1 MFTCSRLVDRATTDD
16 NLPPPGMCLAE
27 AVQLARDDPA
37 NVQRLIKYACKKLT
51 VPRVNVR
58 IKALRLM
65 SHLAQ
70 NGPSSAVQAEIKL
83 YSSTISDCIGWRG
96 RPDPLRGY
104 EPYQEMK
111 DVAQSLLDL
120 IFTSGQATVQH
131 FATTTPTAAP
141 TQRVASVSTMES
153 YGNDQYI
160 TQPVSL
166 DPVNHD
172 PTANRTLENI
182 TGFFS
187 RTFGGQKAPVVSK
200 YGSASNV
207 SGNVP
212 GTTQGMYV
220 HPMYQTAHTQPP
232 TYQSPNTNTYQ
243 PPQPAQPAQPQIPS
257 YTPPPPPPQRGQF
270 QRLEADFSWSKKK
283 PSNPIPERSK
293 NVADTPASKFLKVTG
308 GRALPTNGE
317 ITAFKASI
325 VPESLVELTEALNS
339 SEWKVKVRAIYGLEV
354 FGEKFGI
361 GTVAHVKK
369 EVEKLKVAPQASL
382 RSAAIRFYAS
392 IENVEPTD
400 MPEQPSAFTFTD
412 EAQSEPPQEDEE
424 QQNAFSFVT
433 EENVNEKEVKKEEP
447 KQEEVE
453 AHEEEAKEEV
463 QHVAN
468 EEEEQKEE
476 KEVNEEQ

>member
-1 MFTCSRLVDRATTDD
+1 MFTCSRLVDRATADD
-16 NLPPPGMCLAE
+16 NLPSPGMCLAE

-58 IKALRLM
+58 LKALRLM
-65 SHLAQ
+65 NHLAQ
-70 NGPSSAVQAEIKL
+70 NGPSSAIQAEIKL

-96 RPDPLRGY
+96 RPDPVRGY

-111 DVAQSLLDL
+111 DAAQSLLDL
-120 IFTSGQATVQH
+120 VFTSGQATVQH
-131 FATTTPTAAP
+131 FNTSAPTAPP

-182 TGFFS
+182 TGFFN
-187 RTFGGQKAPVVSK
+187 RTFGIQKGPVVSK

-207 SGNVP
+207 SGNVQ
-212 GTTQGMYV
+212 GTYGQTGMYQ
-220 HPMYQTAHTQPP
+220 PNQYQQPP
-232 TYQSPNTNTYQ
+232 TYQNLQTYQ
-243 PPQPAQPAQPQIPS
+243 SPPPQPQPQPVQQPQVPS

-293 NVADTPASKFLKVTG
+293 QSLDTPASKFLKITG

-317 ITAFKASI
+317 INAFKASI
-325 VPESLVELTEALNS
+325 VPESLVELTAGLNS
-339 SEWKVKVRAIYGLEV
+339 SEWKVKVRAIYGLEI

-361 GTVAHVKK
+361 GTVAHVKG
-369 EVEKLKVAPQASL
+369 EVQRLRSAPQASL
-382 RSAAIRFYAS
+382 RSAAVRFYES
-392 IENVEPTD
+392 IENVQPTD
-400 MPEQPSAFTFTD
+400 LPEQPSAFSFTD
-412 EAQSEPPQEDEE
+412 EAQSAPNEEDENQFNFGQE
-424 QQNAFSFVT
+424 TNEETVKSEETVNT
-433 EENVNEKEVKKEEP
+433 EEKVNEESPKEE
-447 KQEEVE
+447 EEN
-453 AHEEEAKEEV
+453 KENAES
-463 QHVAN
+463 N
-468 EEEEQKEE
+468 EEETKE
-476 KEVNEEQ
+476 NEEQ